1 MFNKNIADNIKDH
14 IKTICNSSI
23 SVISTLGDDYDQ
35 DLTETMEQAVAEMVR
50 HYNLDESVLEE
61 YRQTIKEAN
70 GEMTEAAADTT
81 YQDAEDARDMILD
94 LCDRLTDPT
103 EIMKLVRA
111 AIEVTNVWYS
121 EKWLGAEVR
130 AKRV

>member
-1 MFNKNIADNIKDH
+1 MFNKNIADNINKH

-23 SVISTLGDDYDQ
+23 SVASILGDEDYDRS
-35 DLTETMEQAVAEMVR
+35 LTETMEQAVAAMVR
-50 HYNLDESVLEE
+50 LYNLDESVLDE
-61 YRQTIKEAN
+61 YRQTIKAAN

-94 LCDRLTDPT
+94 LCDKLTDPK
-103 EIMKLVRA
+103 EIMRFVRA

-121 EKWLGAEVR
+121 EQ
-130 AKRV
+130 